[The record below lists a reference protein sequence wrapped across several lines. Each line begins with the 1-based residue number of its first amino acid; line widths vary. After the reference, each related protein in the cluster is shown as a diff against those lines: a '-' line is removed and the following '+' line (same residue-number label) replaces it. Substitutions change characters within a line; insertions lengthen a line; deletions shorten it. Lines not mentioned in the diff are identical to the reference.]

1 MDIGSDKA
9 VAARMAREAAERAR
23 RVEIMNKIH
32 ELEKEKEKCE
42 SLRAGFEGKRGK
54 VGALVAQMSGIKS
67 MNLQPD
73 KSVFSG
79 NTAGAVGFGVLNA
92 QMCMG
97 KSCNQ
102 FSDLEAAVGT
112 QVEKLNAYIKELE
125 DKIDNLRAGL

>member
-1 MDIGSDKA
+1 MDIGGSKA
-9 VAARMAREAAERAR
+9 VAVRMAREAAEQAR
-23 RVEIMNKIH
+23 RAEIMNKIR
-32 ELEKEKEKCE
+32 ELEREKEECVL
-42 SLRAGFEGKRGK
+42 LRTGFEEKKGK
-54 VGALVAQMSGIKS
+54 VCNLVAQMNRLKS

-125 DKIDNLRAGL
+125 GKIDNLRAGL

>member
-1 MDIGSDKA
+1 MDIGGSKA
-9 VAARMAREAAERAR
+9 VAVRMAREAAEQAR
-23 RVEIMNKIH
+23 RAEIMNKIR
-32 ELEKEKEKCE
+32 ELEREKEECV
-42 SLRAGFEGKRGK
+42 SLRTGFEEKKGK
-54 VGALVAQMSGIKS
+54 VCNLVAQMNRLKS

-125 DKIDNLRAGL
+125 GKIDNLRAGL

>member
-1 MDIGSDKA
+1 MDIGGSKA
-9 VAARMAREAAERAR
+9 VAVRMAREAAEQAR
-23 RVEIMNKIH
+23 RAEIMNKIR
-32 ELEKEKEKCE
+32 ELEREKEECV
-42 SLRAGFEGKRGK
+42 SLRTGFEGKKGK
-54 VGALVAQMSGIKS
+54 VCNLVAQMNRLKS

-125 DKIDNLRAGL
+125 GKIDNLRAGL

>member
-1 MDIGSDKA
+1 MDIGGSKA
-9 VAARMAREAAERAR
+9 VAVRMAREAAEQAR
-23 RVEIMNKIH
+23 RAEIMNKIR
-32 ELEKEKEKCE
+32 ELEREKEECV
-42 SLRAGFEGKRGK
+42 SLRTGFEGKKGK
-54 VGALVAQMSGIKS
+54 VCNLVAQMSGIKS

-125 DKIDNLRAGL
+125 GKIDNLRAGL